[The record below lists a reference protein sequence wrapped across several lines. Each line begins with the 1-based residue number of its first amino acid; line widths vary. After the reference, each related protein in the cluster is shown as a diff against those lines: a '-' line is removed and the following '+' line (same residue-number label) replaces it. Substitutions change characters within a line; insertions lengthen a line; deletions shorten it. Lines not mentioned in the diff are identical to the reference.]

1 MHTFRFDNIMS
12 VEEAF
17 AFLKAK
23 TESRPKIGVVCGS
36 GLSGLAEKI
45 TDKLSIDYKDIPNFP
60 VSTVQGHKGC
70 LVFGKLGGKDVIC
83 MQVSTFFKTEIN
95 ELIRD
100 VSIFMKAGSQ
110 KHARSQFAS

>member
-1 MHTFRFDNIMS
+1 MS

-83 MQVSTFFKTEIN
+83 MQVSTFFKKGKLMN
-95 ELIRD
+95 
-100 VSIFMKAGSQ
+100 
-110 KHARSQFAS
+110 